1 MEATFLKSILDNDF
15 YKFTMQ
21 HAVIR
26 LFPKA
31 KVRYGFINR
40 GKHKFPAGFADL
52 LRHSVD
58 AMADLRLT
66 KEEKNYLSHY
76 CHYLDPTYLDFC
88 RDIVLIRQKYKFL
101 RKDQKLKLQLKDF
114 GTVLFCGKFR

>member
-1 MEATFLKSILDNDF
+1 
-15 YKFTMQ
+15 MQ

-40 GKHKFPAGFADL
+40 GKHIFPEGFADL
-52 LRHSVD
+52 LRRSVD

-66 KEEKNYLSHY
+66 KEEKITSLIFVPI
-76 CHYLDPTYLDFC
+76 LILLILIFC
-88 RDIVLIRQKYKFL
+88 KDIVLILQKFKFL
-101 RKDQKLKLQLKDF
+101 RKVQK
-114 GTVLFCGKFR
+114 